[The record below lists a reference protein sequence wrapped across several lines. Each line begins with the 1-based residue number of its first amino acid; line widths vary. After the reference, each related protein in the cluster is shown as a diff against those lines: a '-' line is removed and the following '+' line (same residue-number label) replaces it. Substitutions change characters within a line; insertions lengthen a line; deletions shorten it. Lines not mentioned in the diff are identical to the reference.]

1 MRRLV
6 TIDLASADLALFESF
21 EAKVLQL
28 VPKYGGRLEM
38 RVRALDN
45 SSETHLLY
53 FPDAQSYDSYRS
65 DPARVAALV
74 EWERSGAKSTVIE
87 VSEFPA
93 TAPLKPGH

>member
-21 EAKVLQL
+21 EAKVLKL

-53 FPDAQSYDSYRS
+53 FPDVQSYDSYRS

-74 EWERSGAKSTVIE
+74 EWEGSGAKSTVIE
-87 VSEFPA
+87 VSEFP
-93 TAPLKPGH
+93 TNTRD

>member
-1 MRRLV
+1 MLRLV

-28 VPKYGGRLEM
+28 VPKHGGRLEM

-53 FPDAQSYDSYRS
+53 FPDAQSYESYRS
-65 DPARVAALV
+65 DPARLAALG
-74 EWERSGAKSTVIE
+74 EWERSGAKSTAIE
-87 VSEFPA
+87 VSEFP
-93 TAPLKPGH
+93 LERGHP

>member
-1 MRRLV
+1 MLRLV
-6 TIDLASADLALFESF
+6 TIDLAGAELALFKSF

-53 FPDAQSYDSYRS
+53 FPDAQSYEAYRA

-87 VSEFPA
+87 VAEFPVSA
-93 TAPLKPGH
+93 RN